1 MIFENQHSMDKDLGT
16 EKNNRHTVMLIAN
29 SARDQRAQDS
39 SPYYKRQKLPR
50 LLCYTCLLSHV
61 THILSLIFTK

>member
-1 MIFENQHSMDKDLGT
+1 MDKDLGT

-39 SPYYKRQKLPR
+39 SPYYKRQKTAFV
-50 LLCYTCLLSHV
+50 YYV
-61 THILSLIFTK
+61 THVSCLMLHTS